1 MKSLLRL
8 LPYFARYRKM
18 YLRGC
23 VLVVFSSIAQV
34 LWPVYMGSA
43 IDAIYNGTATTLS
56 LFKSAGLIVALSFA
70 SGFLYYLVRQNIIV
84 ASRHIEYDLRNDLLA
99 HIERLSMRFFQ
110 NTPQG
115 EIMAYATNDI
125 DAVRFFVG
133 PSIMYT
139 ADTLATFLA
148 AFSVMLALSPT
159 LALVTIIPLPLM
171 SVAVYLIGRRVH
183 PLYDSVQAHFATMT
197 GRTAESIS

>member
-1 MKSLLRL
+1 
-8 LPYFARYRKM
+8 
-18 YLRGC
+18 
-23 VLVVFSSIAQV
+23 LVIFSTAAQV
-34 LWPVYMGSA
+34 IWPRFMGNA
-43 IDAIYNGTATTLS
+43 IDAIRNGTATTGE
-56 LFKSAGLIVALSFA
+56 LFTSALAIVGLSFA

-148 AFSVMLALSPT
+148 AFSVMLAL
-159 LALVTIIPLPLM
+159 
-171 SVAVYLIGRRVH
+171 
-183 PLYDSVQAHFATMT
+183 
-197 GRTAESIS
+197 